1 MRKPITIK
9 GIKIIS
15 KVKKTKGI
23 TVVSKIVA
31 PKVTPTVA
39 KIPATKSLLV
49 KVSPEV
55 PYDDESGYVP
65 DTESD
70 GEIVSISKGIA
81 PADKDKI
88 IRWAKN
94 ELQVD
99 LELQKIRQEIILH
112 TGEDPYDTDDDS
124 ENEKINSK
132 LKQLIKDLE
141 SDLDPD
147 KKK

>member
-1 MRKPITIK
+1 MRKP
-9 GIKIIS
+9 IKIIS

-23 TVVSKIVA
+23 PVGSKIVA

-39 KIPATKSLLV
+39 KIPATKSLLA
-49 KVSPEV
+49 PEV
-55 PYDDESGYVP
+55 PYDDESGYVR

-70 GEIVSISKGIA
+70 EEIVSISKGIA

-99 LELQKIRQEIILH
+99 LELQKIRQTIILH
-112 TGEDPYDTDDDS
+112 TGEDPYDPDDDS
-124 ENEKINSK
+124 TNEEINCK

-141 SDLDPD
+141 SDFDPE
-147 KKK
+147 KKN

>member
-1 MRKPITIK
+1 MRKPITIPIK
-9 GIKIIS
+9 GIR
-15 KVKKTKGI
+15 KVKKTKAI
-23 TVVSKIVA
+23 PILAKIVA

-49 KVSPEV
+49 KVNPEV

-70 GEIVSISKGIA
+70 SEIVSINKGIA

-88 IRWAKN
+88 IRWIKD
-94 ELQVD
+94 ELKAD
-99 LELQKIRQEIILH
+99 LALQEIRQEIILR
-112 TGEDPYDTDDDS
+112 TGEDPYDSDDDS
-124 ENEKINSK
+124 ENEEINRK
-132 LKQLIKDLE
+132 LKELLKALDP
-141 SDLDPD
+141 DWDPD